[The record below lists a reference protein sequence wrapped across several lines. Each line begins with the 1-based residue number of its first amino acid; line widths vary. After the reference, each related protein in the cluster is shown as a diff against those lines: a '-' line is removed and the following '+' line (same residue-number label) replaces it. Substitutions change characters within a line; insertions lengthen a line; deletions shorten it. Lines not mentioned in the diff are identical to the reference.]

1 MGLQRSSHEYWQ
13 AYGPPRLSVSLFSAS
28 YDGIPA
34 NYKMGSRD
42 KGDVRYDSLRYEG
55 KSTNVAT
62 KAQNL
67 CVMHKAANLSHLRCH
82 VRIWRGNGAVVVE
95 L

>member
-1 MGLQRSSHEYWQ
+1 MGQQRSLHEFWQ
-13 AYGPPRLSVSLFSAS
+13 AYGPPRLPVSPFSAS

-34 NYKMGSRD
+34 NYKMGWRD
-42 KGDVRYDSLRYEG
+42 RGDVRYDSLRYGE
-55 KSTNVAT
+55 KPTNVAT

>member
-42 KGDVRYDSLRYEG
+42 KGDVRYDSLRYGEI
-55 KSTNVAT
+55 STNVAT
-62 KAQNL
+62 KARNL
-67 CVMHKAANLSHLRCH
+67 YVMHKAASLDHLRCR
-82 VRIWRGNGAVVVE
+82 VRIWRGNAAVVVE